1 MLVSSMRFQLKNI
14 LKQLSFNTFI
24 PFFYPMMMLP
34 LKGWRKK
41 AIAMLSFAPG
51 DRVII
56 PGVGSGYDLP
66 HVPSSVSVDGVDISE
81 VMLAIARNKLRNK
94 DHAVTLHVMDAEHM
108 DFPDNTFD
116 KAILDLFL
124 TCVHDAQKAFK
135 EIVRVIKPDGE
146 ILIYD
151 HLIRVPAWADLLM
164 SGLDIVMKYSFCSV
178 IREFNDIIKGQ
189 PVTVVKE
196 IKGDPFGFIKGFLLR
211 KTAVIDSYQTRY

>member
-1 MLVSSMRFQLKNI
+1 MAFKLKNI

-34 LKGWRKK
+34 LRGWRRKS
-41 AIAMLSFAPG
+41 IALLSFNAG

-66 HVPSSVSVDGVDISE
+66 HIPVGVTVDGIDISE
-81 VMLAIARNKLRNK
+81 VMLAIARNKNRHRK
-94 DHAVTLHVMDAEHM
+94 QEITLHIMDGENL

-124 TCVHDAQKAFK
+124 TCVYDPVRAFS
-135 EIVRVIKPDGE
+135 EIVRVVKPGGE

-151 HLIRVPAWADLLM
+151 HLISVPKWAAPFM
-164 SGLDIVMKYSFCSV
+164 SVIDVVMKYNFCTV
-178 IREFNDIIKGQ
+178 IRVFDDVIKGQ
-189 PVTVVKE
+189 PVTVARE

-211 KTAVIDSYQTRY
+211 KTSWIEAHQALR